1 MNPPALSSCRRH
13 LNIAL
18 LAVCLLSYPLVLC
31 AADSLPDIS
40 KRIAERQAAIE
51 SAISGGSAKETSQGL
66 LESSSGADQ
75 ATQDL
80 VQAENRDRRAVFST
94 LAAKYKES
102 PSKIAA
108 QFSQMAGRRS
118 SSPLSTLPASTPP
131 PGGAQSPDGTASPS
145 VAPTPDGKLL
155 PAPVPDVSPVQAQKK
170 SGTSIPLKIITRPF
184 SSILADASESASVVQ
199 SNIPAF
205 TVFYVYDQQPG
216 WLQVG
221 KTKNGGAFGWIREK
235 DAILW
240 KQNLVMEFTHP
251 TNRMPVMFFKN
262 KDDLKRIALENSAVR
277 SGEAES
283 LLSQIKSKSIP
294 DLFPI
299 EAMEPNRATDS
310 RTKFY
315 MLPITDFETIQID
328 ARDGRLLKVAGAT
341 QDRKN
346 VNLPTAVQTPP
357 TSAAAKT
364 ALLDVVFVMDCSS
377 SMKPLVDGTMQTV
390 RGLVSKLAS
399 DPDTN
404 SAMNLGFW
412 GYRDSAPDQ
421 DFGGSPVKN
430 FTPTLQP
437 AQQFLQTL
445 SGVEVSSNSAG
456 DYAEDVFGGVKAAMT
471 ETRWR
476 PNSIRV
482 VILVGDASA
491 HPPGHAKNSSKMGD
505 SQLRALADEQNIYL
519 ASFYIERQSSLAASD
534 RQIAERQFQKLAQ
547 NRNAVGGKADF
558 SVIQER
564 DGLASFSA
572 MMDSLAS
579 TLSSQIS
586 DVRKGTF
593 TPSPP
598 TVPASA
604 GGSSRDAGAKMA
616 SNMFSGAFVD
626 WLARQKD
633 TAVAPPGDI
642 ESWVVDRDL
651 KDPAIQPMEVKVML
665 QKNELDALAKVLDN
679 IITAGVKGQ
688 VTGENFFQ
696 ALQSAAASAVSSPDQ
711 IRNARN
717 LAATGLLPDFLAD
730 LPYKSRLM
738 IMDSA
743 TWNSMSVDSQS
754 EILEQVQAKRK
765 FYEETLKD
773 ASLWQAFN
781 PDDSEDQKVA
791 PIPLEQLP

>member
-1 MNPPALSSCRRH
+1 MKELVAAVRRSH
-13 LNIAL
+13 SGIAFIV
-18 LAVCLLSYPLVLC
+18 VCLLAFPLALR
-31 AADSLPDIS
+31 AADSLADIS
-40 KRIAERQAAIE
+40 KRVAERQAAIE
-51 SAISGGSAKETSQGL
+51 SAISGGTAKETSQGL
-66 LESSSGADQ
+66 LESSANADQ

-80 VQAENRDRRAVFST
+80 VRAENRDRRAAFAA

-102 PSKIAA
+102 PSKIAS
-108 QFSQMAGRRS
+108 QFSQMAGKRS
-118 SSPLSTLPASTPP
+118 SPQPTPSSGASPGATPAVSPSPQGAPPAVSPTPASV
-131 PGGAQSPDGTASPS
+131 PGA
-145 VAPTPDGKLL
+145 TPD
-155 PAPVPDVSPVQAQKK
+155 QAQKK

-184 SSILADASESASVVQ
+184 SSILADASDSAAVVQ

-205 TVFYVYDQQPG
+205 TVYYVYNQQPG
-216 WLQVG
+216 WYQVG
-221 KTKNGGAFGWIREK
+221 KTKSGGAFGWIKEK

-251 TNRMPVMFFKN
+251 ANRMPVMFFKG
-262 KDDLKRIALENSAVR
+262 KDDLKRIALEKSPAR
-277 SGEAES
+277 GTEAEA
-283 LLSQIKSKSIP
+283 LFSQITSKNIP
-294 DLFPI
+294 DPFPI
-299 EAMEPNRATDS
+299 AAMEPNRATDS
-310 RTKFY
+310 RTTFY
-315 MLPITDFETIQID
+315 MLPITDYEAVQID
-328 ARDGRLLKVAGAT
+328 GRDGRLLKVAAAT
-341 QDRKN
+341 KDRKN
-346 VNLPTAVQTPP
+346 QSLAASVQPAT

-364 ALLDVVFVMDCSS
+364 ALLDVVFVMDCTS
-377 SMKPLVDGTMQTV
+377 SMKPLVDGTMQAI
-390 RGLVSKLAS
+390 RGLVSKLSS

-437 AQQFLQTL
+437 AGQFLQTL

-471 ETRWR
+471 ETKWR

-505 SQLRALADEQNIYL
+505 SQLRAMADQQNIYF
-519 ASFYIERQSSLAASD
+519 ASFYIERASPLASPD
-534 RQIAERQFQKLAQ
+534 RQVADPQFRKLAK
-547 NRNAVGGKADF
+547 NRDGLENYNL
-558 SVIQER
+558 IQER
-564 DGLASFSA
+564 GGMSSFSA
-572 MMDSLAS
+572 KMGSLANI
-579 TLSSQIS
+579 LSSQIS
-586 DVRKGTF
+586 AVHKGTF
-593 TPSPP
+593 TPTAP
-598 TVPASA
+598 TSAPAS
-604 GGSSRDAGAKMA
+604 GETPEETGARMA
-616 SNMFSGAFVD
+616 KNMFSGAFVD

-633 TAVAPPGDI
+633 TAMPPSGDV
-642 ESWVVDRDL
+642 EAWVVDRDL
-651 KDPAIQPMEVKVML
+651 KDPAMQPMDVKVML

-679 IITAGVKGQ
+679 IVTAGVRGQ
-688 VTGENFFQ
+688 VTGQNFFE

-717 LAATGLLPDFLAD
+717 LAATGLLPDFLSG

-738 IMDSA
+738 LMDPA

-754 EILEQVQAKRK
+754 EMLETVQAKRK
-765 FYEETLKD
+765 FYEEALKD

>member
-1 MNPPALSSCRRH
+1 MKELAAAVRRSH
-13 LNIAL
+13 SGIAL
-18 LAVCLLSYPLVLC
+18 FVLCLLAFPLALR
-31 AADSLPDIS
+31 AADSLADIS
-40 KRIAERQAAIE
+40 KRVAERQAAIE

-66 LESSSGADQ
+66 LESSANADQ

-80 VQAENRDRRAVFST
+80 VQAENRDRRAAFSA

-108 QFSQMAGRRS
+108 QFSQMAGKRS
-118 SSPLSTLPASTPP
+118 SPQPPPSSGASPGATPAVSPSPQGAPPAVSPTPASV
-131 PGGAQSPDGTASPS
+131 PGA
-145 VAPTPDGKLL
+145 TPD
-155 PAPVPDVSPVQAQKK
+155 QAQKK

-184 SSILADASESASVVQ
+184 SSILADASDSAAIVQ

-205 TVFYVYDQQPG
+205 TVFYVYNQQPG
-216 WLQVG
+216 WYQVG
-221 KTKNGGAFGWIREK
+221 KTKNGGAFGWIKEK

-251 TNRMPVMFFKN
+251 ANRMPVMFFKE
-262 KDDLKRIALENSAVR
+262 KDDLKRIALENSSAR
-277 SGEAES
+277 GTEAEA
-283 LLSQIKSKSIP
+283 LFSQITSKNIP
-294 DLFPI
+294 DPFPI
-299 EAMEPNRATDS
+299 AAMEPNRATDS
-310 RTKFY
+310 RTTFY
-315 MLPITDFETIQID
+315 MLPITDYEAVQID
-328 ARDGRLLKVAGAT
+328 GRDGRLLKVAAAT
-341 QDRKN
+341 KDRKN
-346 VNLPTAVQTPP
+346 QSLAASVQPAT

-364 ALLDVVFVMDCSS
+364 ALLDVVFVMDCTS
-377 SMKPLVDGTMQTV
+377 SMKPLVDGTMQAI
-390 RGLVSKLAS
+390 RGLVSKLSS

-437 AQQFLQTL
+437 AGQFLQTL

-471 ETRWR
+471 ETKWR
-476 PNSIRV
+476 PNSLRV

-491 HPPGHAKNSSKMGD
+491 HPPGHAQYSSKMGD
-505 SQLRALADEQNIYL
+505 SQLRAMADEQNVYL
-519 ASFYIERQSSLAASD
+519 ASFYIERQSPFAAPD
-534 RQIAERQFQKLAQ
+534 RQVAEGQFRKLAQ
-547 NRNAVGGKADF
+547 NRNTTGGKADF
-558 SVIQER
+558 CLIQER
-564 DGLASFSA
+564 GGLASFSS
-572 MMDSLAS
+572 MMEGLAS
-579 TLSSQIS
+579 KLSSQIS
-586 DVRKGTF
+586 DVRKGKF
-593 TPSPP
+593 TPSAPS
-598 TVPASA
+598 VPASG
-604 GGSSRDAGAKMA
+604 GGSSTDTGAQMA

-633 TAVAPPGDI
+633 TAMPPSGDI

-679 IITAGVKGQ
+679 IVTAGVRGQ
-688 VTGENFFQ
+688 VTGQNFFE

-717 LAATGLLPDFLAD
+717 LAATGLLPDFLSG

-738 IMDSA
+738 IMDPA

-754 EILEQVQAKRK
+754 EMLETVQAKRK